1 MSNQIQCDFLQQE
14 TILHVEIAFG
24 QILRRLRGEKKI
36 SQEKL
41 ALMTG
46 LDRTYISLLERGM
59 RQPTL
64 KTMLLLAR
72 ALGVSSGQL
81 ITDVETLLNEN
92 YPG

>member
-1 MSNQIQCDFLQQE
+1 MQ
-14 TILHVEIAFG
+14 VEIAFG
-24 QILRRLRGEKKI
+24 QTLRRLRGEKKI

-46 LDRTYISLLERGM
+46 LDRTYISLLERGL

-64 KTMLLLAR
+64 RTMLLISR

-81 ITDVETLLNEN
+81 ITDVETLMNEDHTS
-92 YPG
+92 

>member
-1 MSNQIQCDFLQQE
+1 MQ
-14 TILHVEIAFG
+14 VEIAFG

-64 KTMLLLAR
+64 RTMLLLSR
-72 ALGVSSGQL
+72 ALGVSPGQL
-81 ITDVETLLNEN
+81 ITDVETLLNEDHTS
-92 YPG
+92 